1 VVVAFFVSACN
12 AATTDAQEET
22 CVDPNV
28 KQQLLQAR
36 NVLESKQD
44 EEEDVAA
51 NADIAQEDEKAKH
64 ASIRRQTTCPWH
76 MTEGHGCHKGGTQKA
91 KCKDGTYSWR
101 CIEGNHGER
110 QQCPCSLPYMCKK
123 KTCGGGKEHCCE
135 KSCDDEEKYG
145 GLRPCDGKPEV
156 EPTGEPVFGKKEV
169 DEDEPPPK
177 PTAKPTAEPT
187 AEPTP
192 VPTPEPTPE
201 PTPVPTPQP
210 KPCYEFH
217 RGFEHVLIHAGI
229 NVHGRSRDDKRNT
242 CIVFNRDR
250 CSSSTQHFQGMGDW
264 ENEGAAAAILT
275 LKANGYSEHQLK
287 GISEGNQR
295 NTIITLA
302 SKCSGYSVGQL
313 QAMKTLDIAIHMNK
327 GNCCP

>member
-1 VVVAFFVSACN
+1 MFRFAVLVAFLDAACD
-12 AATTDAQEET
+12 AATSDAREET
-22 CVDPNV
+22 CVDSNV

-44 EEEDVAA
+44 EGEDVLA
-51 NADIAQEDEKAKH
+51 NANVEQQVEKAKH

-91 KCKDGTYSWR
+91 LCKNGNYSWQ
-101 CIEGNHGER
+101 CIDKGYGER

-135 KSCDDEEKYG
+135 KSCEGEKYG
-145 GLRPCDGKPEV
+145 GLRPCEGKPEI
-156 EPTGEPVFGKKEV
+156 EPTGEPVS
-169 DEDEPPPK
+169 
-177 PTAKPTAEPT
+177 EPT
-187 AEPTP
+187 VA
-192 VPTPEPTPE
+192 PTPEPTPE
-201 PTPVPTPQP
+201 PTPLPTPVPTPQP
-210 KPCYEFH
+210 KPCYDFH

-229 NVHGRSRDDKRNT
+229 NVHGKSRNDKRNA

-250 CSSSTQHFQGMGDW
+250 CSSSTGHFQGMEDW
-264 ENEGAAAAILT
+264 ENEGAAAAIIT

-295 NTIITLA
+295 NTIINLA

-313 QAMKTLDIAIHMNK
+313 QGMKTLDIAIHMNK